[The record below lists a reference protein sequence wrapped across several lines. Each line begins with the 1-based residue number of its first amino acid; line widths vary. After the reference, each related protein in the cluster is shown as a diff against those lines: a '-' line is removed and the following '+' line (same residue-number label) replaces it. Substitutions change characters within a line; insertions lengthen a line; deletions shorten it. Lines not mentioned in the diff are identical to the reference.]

1 MARLACIKTALPRS
15 HDVQHEVQTGA
26 PPWGNRSIPQPYRP
40 KVQQHYGCRKMLLN
54 PPPFDSGRVL
64 GCGLGSILKGPATPV

>member
-54 PPPFDSGRVL
+54 PLLSTVL